1 MVATV
6 SMQKPK
12 VVVKSRNLIRSPRN
26 MLIFSFFFCISLPIN
41 FVHRT
46 LRTGRVQMTLVSFRL
61 SLLFLSV
68 GNLYWMGELHRV

>member
-12 VVVKSRNLIRSPRN
+12 VVVKPRNLIRSPRN
-26 MLIFSFFFCISLPIN
+26 MLIFSFFFCISFPIN

-46 LRTGRVQMTLVSFRL
+46 LCPDDTCFFSPIVAIFERG
-61 SLLFLSV
+61 
-68 GNLYWMGELHRV
+68 